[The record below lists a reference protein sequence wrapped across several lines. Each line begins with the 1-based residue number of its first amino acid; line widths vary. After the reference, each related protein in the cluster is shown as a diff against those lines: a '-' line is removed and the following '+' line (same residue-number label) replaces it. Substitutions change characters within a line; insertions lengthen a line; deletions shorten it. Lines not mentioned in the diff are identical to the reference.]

1 MKQRSQAMPIE
12 LSGVD
17 ELRKALKQY
26 APDLDKQLK
35 KDLTLATQSVVN
47 AARGFV
53 PATPPLSNW
62 GRDGG
67 NFPIYNAATI
77 RNGIRLSTARSKINK
92 NGFASSVRIVNAN
105 AAGAIYE
112 TAGRK
117 NPGGQPQGKTR
128 EVVIPTF
135 RKDTGVG
142 EHRYITSTGKNFGK
156 SNNPNAGRQFV
167 DAANATGILVNAKP
181 RVAGQRGQVS
191 RKSTGRL
198 IYRAWAADNGKTN
211 EAVVRAIMKTN
222 DLFMSKTS
230 GFATRGVRKVA

>member
-1 MKQRSQAMPIE
+1 MPVE

-35 KDLTLATQSVVN
+35 QDLTVATQSVVN

-62 GRDGG
+62 GREGG

-112 TAGRK
+112 TAGRVP
-117 NPGGQPQGKTR
+117 PGNGRPQGKTR
-128 EVVIPTF
+128 EVVIPF
-135 RKDTGVG
+135 NRLDTGPG
-142 EHRYITSTGKNFGK
+142 EHRYTTSTGKDYGK
-156 SNNPNAGRQFV
+156 SNNPNAGKQFI
-167 DAANATGILVNAKP
+167 DAANATGVLVNAKP
-181 RVAGQRGQVS
+181 RTAGQRGQVS
-191 RKSTGRL
+191 RKATGRL
-198 IYRAWAADNGKTN
+198 IYRAWAADNGKTQ
-211 EAVVRAIMKTN
+211 EAVIRAIMKTN
-222 DLFMSKTS
+222 DLFMKKTS
-230 GFATRGVRKVA
+230 GIATSGVKKVA